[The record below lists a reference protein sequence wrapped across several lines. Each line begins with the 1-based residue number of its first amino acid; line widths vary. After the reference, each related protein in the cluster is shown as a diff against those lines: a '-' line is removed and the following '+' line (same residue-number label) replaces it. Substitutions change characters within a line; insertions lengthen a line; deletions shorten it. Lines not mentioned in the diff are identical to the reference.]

1 MTFKEKH
8 GHCDV
13 HFHPTGV
20 YTSLAHW
27 CNDLIVSFKKI
38 LNNQKPKIK
47 LSDDSIQRLRA

>member
-13 HFHPTGV
+13 HFHPTDE